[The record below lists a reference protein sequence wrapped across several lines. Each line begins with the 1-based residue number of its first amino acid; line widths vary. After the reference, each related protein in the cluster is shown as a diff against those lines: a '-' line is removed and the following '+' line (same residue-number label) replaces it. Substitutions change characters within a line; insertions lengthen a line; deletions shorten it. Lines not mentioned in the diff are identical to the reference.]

1 MELRLGPLLRYVDE
15 TRATV
20 WVETSTPCDV
30 EVLGHHAHTWS
41 VHGHH
46 YALVRIEGLAPDSAT
61 PYEVHLD
68 GRKAWPLDNDFGP
81 SVIRTP
87 RADGTFRLTF
97 GSCRRSAPFDA
108 KGFKEFGPD
117 ALVALAERMAAG
129 TDAPPD
135 AVLLLGDQVYADDP
149 SDADQ

>member
-1 MELRLGPLLRYVDE
+1 MQLDGTHVWPL
-15 TRATV
+15 
-20 WVETSTPCDV
+20 
-30 EVLGHHAHTWS
+30 
-41 VHGHH
+41 
-46 YALVRIEGLAPDSAT
+46 PDS
-61 PYEVHLD
+61 E
-68 GRKAWPLDNDFGP
+68 FGP

-129 TDAPPD
+129 DRRCTGRGPA
-135 AVLLLGDQVYADDP
+135 AR
-149 SDADQ
+149 